1 MRTPSGIMKKETLMT
16 KKFIKVLYFLCICL
30 LAAACGEKENVYF
43 QSETSVA
50 ETQRSESVPETDD
63 TQISEENGIQTEKCF
78 VYICGAV
85 NTPGVYEVTQNAR
98 LYEVIEAAGGLT
110 EDAAEE
116 SVNQAREIVDGEMVR
131 ILTQEEAAKDGLE
144 EAGERTETGV
154 DGETAQDSD
163 GRIDLNLATA
173 AELMTLSGIGQ
184 TKADSIIR
192 YREKNGSFSSVEE
205 IKQVEG
211 IKEGVYNR
219 IKDHIK
225 VK

>member
-1 MRTPSGIMKKETLMT
+1 MT
-16 KKFIKVLYFLCICL
+16 KKFIKVLYFLFICL

-50 ETQRSESVPETDD
+50 ETQRSEAVPETDD